1 MSSDEITVRQWQENY
16 RTGAYRS
23 KDVDIQRGAGWWNW
37 NCRNDALAGRLRLI
51 APVIMKLN
59 EPFVLNHYCVWFVN
73 EGKWREAIYDSVR
86 FEPLDGGPDD
96 VKFFKVDFRNPK
108 EPDKWTL
115 YTKRFGLHSQEFGCG
130 HVDEMVTYIVG
141 LARELEQ
148 GVRPPFLDEK
158 AAAVKYIM
166 FRDTVHPSRAL
177 RREGKEPVVLLGFR
191 TAGDVLLEKEFA
203 ALGTQVHIATEDGS
217 AGRKGFV
224 TAVMPELSY
233 TYLYACGPLPMLRAV
248 DAAAKTGGQLSFEER
263 MGCGFGVCM
272 GCSRKTK
279 SGSKRICKDGPVLER
294 GEVLWDEQE

>member
-1 MSSDEITVRQWQENY
+1 MDQVLYTIRENVPVTAEVW
-16 RTGAYRS
+16 RMVLAGDTGAITAPGQFLNLRVPGFTLRRPISVCDWNEGTVTLLY
-23 KDVDIQRGAGWWNW
+23 KVLGHGTEAMAAMKAGDKV
-37 NCRNDALAGRLRLI
+37 DALTGLG
-51 APVIMKLN
+51 N
-59 EPFVLNHYCVWFVN
+59 GFDT
-73 EGKWREAIYDSVR
+73 GKSGQR
-86 FEPLDGGPDD
+86 PLLVGGGVGTP
-96 VKFFKVDFRNPK
+96 P
-108 EPDKWTL
+108 L
-115 YTKRFGLHSQEFGCG
+115 YGLC
-130 HVDEMVTYIVG
+130 
-141 LARELEQ
+141 
-148 GVRPPFLDEK
+148 
-158 AAAVKYIM
+158 
-166 FRDTVHPSRAL
+166 RAL

>member
-59 EPFVLNHYCVWFVN
+59 EPFILDHYCVWFVN

-115 YTKRFGLHSQEFGCG
+115 YTKRFGLHSPEFGCG

-177 RREGKEPVVLLGFR
+177 RREGEHSYSFL
-191 TAGDVLLEKEFA
+191 DWD
-203 ALGTQVHIATEDGS
+203 DG
-217 AGRKGFV
+217 R
-224 TAVMPELSY
+224 
-233 TYLYACGPLPMLRAV
+233 
-248 DAAAKTGGQLSFEER
+248 
-263 MGCGFGVCM
+263 
-272 GCSRKTK
+272 RKTVHVIASLEDAPPGFQAEESIQINGFYVSCPEEAQKAVEITPISKKK
-279 SGSKRICKDGPVLER
+279 SQKKKSEVER
-294 GEVLWDEQE
+294 